1 MESEKLSSPCDK
13 PRATWDVL
21 VGGSGSRQPLGMS
34 AALDLRNVSKSF
46 GTFHAVQ
53 GLSLSVPV
61 GSVYGFLGP
70 NGAGK
75 TTSLRMILGMLLPD
89 SGRLSVLGSPSA
101 MAVRNRV
108 GYLPEEKGLY
118 RKMTAA
124 AAIAYF
130 ATLKGVAC
138 GEARIRAR
146 TLLDRYGLGAFADKK
161 IEALSKG
168 MGQKVQVLSAIAHDP
183 ELVLFDEPFS
193 GLDPVNQEVLEEIL
207 IDLKARGCTILF
219 STHVMAHAERLCDRL
234 LILGGGRGLFEGTV
248 SEACSVLPVRISLE
262 TAAPSPLL
270 EDLPGVRRQEAQ
282 GEGRWCLELQPGAP
296 ASAVLEACCER
307 SVRLRRFDVREPDL
321 HEVFVHLVGPSA
333 REASLR

>member
-1 MESEKLSSPCDK
+1 
-13 PRATWDVL
+13 
-21 VGGSGSRQPLGMS
+21 
-34 AALDLRNVSKSF
+34 
-46 GTFHAVQ
+46 
-53 GLSLSVPV
+53 
-61 GSVYGFLGP
+61 
-70 NGAGK
+70 
-75 TTSLRMILGMLLPD
+75 
-89 SGRLSVLGSPSA
+89 
-101 MAVRNRV
+101 
-108 GYLPEEKGLY
+108 LPEEKGLY
-118 RKMTAA
+118 RKMPSA

-138 GEARIRAR
+138 GEAHIRAR
-146 TLLDRYGLGAFADKK
+146 KLLDRYGLGAFADKK
-161 IEALSKG
+161 IETLSKG

-248 SEACSVLPVRISLE
+248 SEARSVLPVRISLE
-262 TAAPSPLL
+262 TVEPTPLL
-270 EDLPGVRRQEAQ
+270 EALPGVRHLEAR
-282 GEGRWCLELQPGAP
+282 GEGRWQLELEPGAS
-296 ASAVLEACCER
+296 ASAVLEACFER
-307 SVRLRRFDVREPDL
+307 SLRLRRFDVREPDL

>member
-262 TAAPSPLL
+262 TADPSPLL

>member
-1 MESEKLSSPCDK
+1 MP
-13 PRATWDVL
+13 
-21 VGGSGSRQPLGMS
+21 
-34 AALDLRNVSKSF
+34 AALELRNVSKSF

-89 SGRLSVLGSPSA
+89 SGELSVLGSPSA

-130 ATLKGVAC
+130 ATLKGVAY
-138 GEARIRAR
+138 GEAHIRAR
-146 TLLDRYGLGAFADKK
+146 KLLDRYGLGAFADKK
-161 IEALSKG
+161 IETLSKG

-248 SEACSVLPVRISLE
+248 SEARSVLPVRISLE
-262 TAAPSPLL
+262 TVEPTPLL
-270 EDLPGVRRQEAQ
+270 EALPGVRHLEAR
-282 GEGRWCLELQPGAP
+282 GEGRWHLELEPGAS
-296 ASAVLEACCER
+296 ASAVLEACFER
-307 SVRLRRFDVREPDL
+307 SLRLRRFDVREPDL

>member
-1 MESEKLSSPCDK
+1 MP
-13 PRATWDVL
+13 
-21 VGGSGSRQPLGMS
+21 
-34 AALDLRNVSKSF
+34 AALELRNVSKSF

-89 SGRLSVLGSPSA
+89 SGELSVLGSPSA

-130 ATLKGVAC
+130 ATLKGVAF
-138 GEARIRAR
+138 GEAHIRAR

-161 IEALSKG
+161 I
-168 MGQKVQVLSAIAHDP
+168 
-183 ELVLFDEPFS
+183 
-193 GLDPVNQEVLEEIL
+193 
-207 IDLKARGCTILF
+207 
-219 STHVMAHAERLCDRL
+219 DRK
-234 LILGGGRGLFEGTV
+234 
-248 SEACSVLPVRISLE
+248 SVV
-262 TAAPSPLL
+262 
-270 EDLPGVRRQEAQ
+270 
-282 GEGRWCLELQPGAP
+282 
-296 ASAVLEACCER
+296 
-307 SVRLRRFDVREPDL
+307 
-321 HEVFVHLVGPSA
+321 
-333 REASLR
+333 

>member
-1 MESEKLSSPCDK
+1 MP
-13 PRATWDVL
+13 
-21 VGGSGSRQPLGMS
+21 
-34 AALDLRNVSKSF
+34 AALELRNVSKSF

-89 SGRLSVLGSPSA
+89 TGELSVLGSPSA

-118 RKMTAA
+118 RKMTAT

-138 GEARIRAR
+138 GEAYIRAR
-146 TLLDRYGLGAFADKK
+146 KLLDRYGLGAFADKK
-161 IEALSKG
+161 IETLSKG

-248 SEACSVLPVRISLE
+248 SEARSVLPVRISLE
-262 TAAPSPLL
+262 TVEPTPLL
-270 EDLPGVRRQEAQ
+270 EALPGVRHLEAR
-282 GEGRWCLELQPGAP
+282 GEGRWQMELEPGAS
-296 ASAVLEACCER
+296 AAAVLEACFER
-307 SVRLRRFDVREPDL
+307 SLRLRRFDVREPDL

>member
-1 MESEKLSSPCDK
+1 
-13 PRATWDVL
+13 
-21 VGGSGSRQPLGMS
+21 
-34 AALDLRNVSKSF
+34 
-46 GTFHAVQ
+46 
-53 GLSLSVPV
+53 V

-89 SGRLSVLGSPSA
+89 SGELSVLGSPSA

-130 ATLKGVAC
+130 ATLKGVAY
-138 GEARIRAR
+138 GEAHIRAR
-146 TLLDRYGLGAFADKK
+146 KLLDRYGLGAFADKK
-161 IEALSKG
+161 IETLSKG

-248 SEACSVLPVRISLE
+248 SEARSVLPVRISLE
-262 TAAPSPLL
+262 AVEPTPLL
-270 EDLPGVRRQEAQ
+270 EALPGVRHLEAR
-282 GEGRWCLELQPGAP
+282 GEGRWQLELEPGAS
-296 ASAVLEACCER
+296 ASAVLEACFER
-307 SVRLRRFDVREPDL
+307 SPRLRRFDVREPDL